1 MVRRDSVPAGLS
13 LILLITPV
21 TSSSPNALEP
31 QLHSFSTFKKLVEN
45 LSDDLKKNDIINFV
59 LFFCGCWMCMFV
71 CFFCLCY
78 EYLT

>member
-21 TSSSPNALEP
+21 TSSSPNALET

-45 LSDDLKKNDIINFV
+45 LSDDLKKNDII
-59 LFFCGCWMCMFV
+59 LS
-71 CFFCLCY
+71 CFFVVVGCVCLFVFSACVMNI
-78 EYLT
+78 

>member
-45 LSDDLKKNDIINFV
+45 LSDDLKKNDII
-59 LFFCGCWMCMFV
+59 LS
-71 CFFCLCY
+71 CFFVVVGCVCLFVFSACVMNI
-78 EYLT
+78 

>member
-31 QLHSFSTFKKLVEN
+31 QLHSFSTFKKLGEN
-45 LSDDLKKNDIINFV
+45 LSDDLKKNDII
-59 LFFCGCWMCMFV
+59 LS
-71 CFFCLCY
+71 CFFVVVGCVCLFVFSACVMNI
-78 EYLT
+78 

>member
-21 TSSSPNALEP
+21 TSSSPNALET

-45 LSDDLKKNDIINFV
+45 LSDDLKKKDIINFV
-59 LFFCGCWMCMFV
+59 LFFLWLLDVYV
-71 CFFCLCY
+71 CLFFL
-78 EYLT
+78 LVL

>member
-45 LSDDLKKNDIINFV
+45 LSDDLKKKDIINFV
-59 LFFCGCWMCMFV
+59 LFFLWLLDVYV
-71 CFFCLCY
+71 CLFFL
-78 EYLT
+78 LVL